1 MANKNDERL
10 VYQGPIQRLLM
21 SPEIGGVVGLV
32 GVWLSFWALSAS
44 DVFGTAAG
52 TATYLDAAAPTGI
65 MAVAV
70 AMLMIGGEFDLS
82 SGAMTGATGGLVILL
97 AKEVGEFGGAGLHLH
112 LAVPLTLLFALG
124 IGYFNGTMI
133 ERTSLPSFIVT
144 LGTFFMLI
152 GAKLG
157 FFKLFTDKVIVEG
170 IDNATGYDFYHP
182 IFASSWE
189 RNSHIWEGRDIAAIA
204 LAIVGFATITIGFL
218 DRAYT
223 ARNKKNIGGAVV
235 CATGAAVAIGSII
248 TSHFTD
254 GTAADMACLTGVSI
268 GVFMFITGY
277 AVFAFEPVHSRM
289 GQDEITVDSGGT
301 DVPGAGGGG
310 DGVGSAT
317 ATSLGNTSGSAR
329 RSGFTLAFLGVI
341 ASAIGVV
348 AAVTLEAGSQT
359 IIGFL
364 LTEEGLRGIA
374 FVGLGFGG
382 VIAVLAAA
390 NRMTRGAAHMWRI
403 IAAIMLIALA
413 FFIRSQSTS
422 VKFRAELLSVL
433 VVIASIIIAL
443 STLATLFQVRTVGDV
458 AIETRGRR
466 LSGFGALACGAAV
479 VIKLLFMTSAEAEVA
494 RGTTVFRVSILWFI
508 LVTLAGTWVLR
519 NTRFGN
525 WIFAVGGN
533 TEAAR
538 SVGVPAARTKT
549 ILFMTVSAA
558 AWLVGMLRAFR
569 FNSIQADVGDGQE
582 FFYIIAAVVGGNLLT
597 GGYGSAIGGAI
608 GAVIIAMSRQGI
620 INAGFNSN
628 WVFLFLGAILLVSVI
643 VNNEV
648 RTRAGSGRKR
658 S

>member
-21 SPEIGGVVGLV
+21 SPEIGGVVGLL

-112 LAVPLTLLFALG
+112 FAVPLTLVFALA

-144 LGTFFMLI
+144 LGTFFMLV

-170 IDNATGYDFYHP
+170 IDDAAGYDFYRP
-182 IFASSWE
+182 IFASSWQ
-189 RNSHIWEGRDIAAIA
+189 RNSHIWETRDLVAII
-204 LAIVGFATITIGFL
+204 LGVVGFMAILVGFL
-218 DRAYT
+218 DRSCASRET
-223 ARNKKNIGGAVV
+223 KSPIGLALAASGFAAGVGGIIASHLSDGVAADIACLLCVCVGVFNFVMGYGLHNFQPRSALGHTSGAD
-235 CATGAAVAIGSII
+235 GS
-248 TSHFTD
+248 TD
-254 GTAADMACLTGVSI
+254 GQPSAA
-268 GVFMFITGY
+268 
-277 AVFAFEPVHSRM
+277 
-289 GQDEITVDSGGT
+289 SGGLLLA
-301 DVPGAGGGG
+301 VGGL
-310 DGVGSAT
+310 V
-317 ATSLGNTSGSAR
+317 
-329 RSGFTLAFLGVI
+329 
-341 ASAIGVV
+341 ASAIGV
-348 AAVTLEAGSQT
+348 AAALVFEQGSQD

-364 LTEEGLRGIA
+364 LTEEGLRAIA

-382 VIAVLAAA
+382 VICVLTGA
-390 NRMTRGAAHMWRI
+390 NRMGRGAKHLWRLT
-403 IAAIMLIALA
+403 AAAMLVGLAL
-413 FFIRSQSTS
+413 FIRSQSTS
-422 VKFRAELLSVL
+422 VKFRAELLTVL
-433 VVIASIIIAL
+433 IVIAALIVAL
-443 STLATLFQVRTVGDV
+443 STLATLFVQRSV
-458 AIETRGRR
+458 ADARIERRGRR
-466 LSGFGALACGAAV
+466 LTGFGALACGAAV

-494 RGTTVFRVSILWFI
+494 RGTTVFRVSILWFV

-519 NTRFGN
+519 NTQFGN

-533 TEAAR
+533 AGASR

-549 ILFMTVSAA
+549 ILFMIVSAA